1 MKLSATYLLAVLPAI
16 ALAWSP
22 FRHTAEVDV
31 VATDNCISVD
41 QDRTVGIDDGSKF
54 NPQELLDAY
63 KPEIYTEALIR
74 LKRLESKPICHRV
87 AAQLLVN
94 NCRSLDGIN
103 EQAYQLDSDHI
114 QTHQIETFT
123 AGLTVCEMEHLG
135 LELDIPQSCSAFSS
149 AALFEYAR
157 DHKRKLEVSH
167 QQKDDCIKAL
177 SHGKGLGIWLSYRD
191 TAVMFCRAADQHIL
205 LHKVL
210 AQNMAEFSEGVHA
223 DLEIIRMK
231 IKDNAR
237 ASDSYLKTFFS
248 TANQWTVKLQQA
260 FQSASKNAENIDS
273 RMDSIARNA
282 HTADHMVKQFVKT
295 VIASTAEVSANQEH
309 ALQASTT
316 NMHSQMGEI
325 NKIMG
330 ITEESLAILSTV
342 ISDRLN
348 PMIVSLSERQDALEE
363 VQSKSVLM
371 AVMNATEIL
380 QGHAHKLNEASRAAS
395 DINHELRQAVEHV
408 HFWGDALILSGFDW
422 LLRSSIPASMVLI
435 GRCAFSTSLK
445 SDMALGASGLVI
457 SEVIIW
463 ARHSTL
469 LATCR
474 WGWNFVSSSSHMPSS
489 VTHKPREVRFAV
501 TTPVQSSSPT
511 TPRNEDLRLEMI

>member
-31 VATDNCISVD
+31 VATDNY

-167 QQKDDCIKAL
+167 QQKDD
-177 SHGKGLGIWLSYRD
+177 Y
-191 TAVMFCRAADQHIL
+191 QHIL

-260 FQSASKNAENIDS
+260 FQSASKNAEVRLHFAATNHCLLEQNIDS

-342 ISDRLN
+342 IS
-348 PMIVSLSERQDALEE
+348 
-363 VQSKSVLM
+363 QSKSVLM

-445 SDMALGASGLVI
+445 SDMALGASGKLC
-457 SEVIIW
+457 S
-463 ARHSTL
+463 STIKD
-469 LATCR
+469 A
-474 WGWNFVSSSSHMPSS
+474 SI
-489 VTHKPREVRFAV
+489 
-501 TTPVQSSSPT
+501 
-511 TPRNEDLRLEMI
+511 DL

>member
-22 FRHTAEVDV
+22 FRHTAEVVV
-31 VATDNCISVD
+31 VATDNY

-157 DHKRKLEVSH
+157 DHKKKLEVSH
-167 QQKDDCIKAL
+167 QQKDD
-177 SHGKGLGIWLSYRD
+177 Y
-191 TAVMFCRAADQHIL
+191 QHIL

-363 VQSKSVLM
+363 QSKSILM

-445 SDMALGASGLVI
+445 SDMALGASGKLC
-457 SEVIIW
+457 S
-463 ARHSTL
+463 STIKD
-469 LATCR
+469 A
-474 WGWNFVSSSSHMPSS
+474 SI
-489 VTHKPREVRFAV
+489 
-501 TTPVQSSSPT
+501 
-511 TPRNEDLRLEMI
+511 DL